1 MPLEI
6 SGTKTFVRGRGLACP
21 RFQRGRPA
29 PRFHHS
35 RDDLEIGD
43 RFGFRFPNAA
53 PRDELHGPHAT
64 TQALVSSARD
74 EARSTSMRWSM
85 VAFIGCHGLTDV

>member
-1 MPLEI
+1 MTQVKPRTRI
-6 SGTKTFVRGRGLACP
+6 FVLRRGLTYL
-21 RFQRGRPA
+21 RFEHGGPA

-35 RDDLEIGD
+35 RDDLAIGD
-43 RFGFRFPNAA
+43 RFGFRFPNEA